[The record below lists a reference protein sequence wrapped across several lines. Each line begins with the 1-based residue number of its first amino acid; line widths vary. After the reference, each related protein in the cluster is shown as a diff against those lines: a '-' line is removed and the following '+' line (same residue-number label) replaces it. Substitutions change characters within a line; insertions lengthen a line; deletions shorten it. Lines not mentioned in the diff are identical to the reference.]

1 MAHPNEKF
9 KKGEANATYT
19 CPELVAKQAFRD
31 FDFPMK
37 LHYLIGKLID
47 RRNPINKI
55 VIRNHPR
62 ILLTEQQRE
71 VIRERLKAYM
81 YLHKMDLVVE

>member
-9 KKGEANATYT
+9 KKGEANATYIGS
-19 CPELVAKQAFRD
+19 ELVAKQAFKD
-31 FDFPMK
+31 FDFLMK

-47 RRNPINKI
+47 RRNPVNKI

-71 VIRERLKAYM
+71 VIRERLKGIFVLA
-81 YLHKMDLVVE
+81 